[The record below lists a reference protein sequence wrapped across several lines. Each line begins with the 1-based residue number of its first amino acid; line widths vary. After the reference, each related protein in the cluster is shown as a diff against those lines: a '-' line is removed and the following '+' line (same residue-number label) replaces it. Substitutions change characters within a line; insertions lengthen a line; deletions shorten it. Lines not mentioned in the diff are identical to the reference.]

1 MTGLLEEWV
10 FILRRIK
17 LQGRCVFFFFF
28 WGGGL
33 IKDVGLGASTSAT
46 VLGFSVLALIGNY
59 VRETRP
65 LGKHG
70 LPETATPTP
79 YINPKP

>member
-1 MTGLLEEWV
+1 M
-10 FILRRIK
+10 FF
-17 LQGRCVFFFFF
+17 FFFFF
-28 WGGGL
+28 WGGGGV
-33 IKDVGLGASTSAT
+33 KDVGLGASTSAT
-46 VLGFSVLALIGNY
+46 VLGFSVWALIGNY
-59 VRETRP
+59 VPETRP